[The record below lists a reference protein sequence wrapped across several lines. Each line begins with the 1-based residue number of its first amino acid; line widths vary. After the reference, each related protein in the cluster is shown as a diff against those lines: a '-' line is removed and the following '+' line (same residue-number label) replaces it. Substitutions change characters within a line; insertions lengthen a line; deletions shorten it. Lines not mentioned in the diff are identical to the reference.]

1 MKIIMRSL
9 TRYVAFVCCSVSI
22 AVSNPKPTNPYTMA
36 GISEI
41 SYKDYSDWYIELD
54 GRYCLYD
61 YSTTELPCSVRVF
74 IQTNTKE
81 PLSRGIFRANVWF
94 EKNQYGIMR
103 PASIVKDPRGRMFM
117 LNPGDTIK
125 ITRDTVQQQNPGW
138 KKTEKVEWWKVP
150 LRQVSKGNVL
160 VCFGSQVISSSRKSP
175 GYEGNYTT
183 EYRIALLDTYGNP
196 VSNFKTNWGATDKDS
211 PGIYRFIMRI
221 TESQSSV
228 LFTDQ
233 RALSPVLSD
242 VFSPCTLR
250 YRDRDSVYNDTLR
263 GEVTQYHLTVMQQ
276 GDLPFSNIG
285 CYTFRLIERGD
296 GTSFVNYLKRQSA
309 GFGINSNTWLF
320 RVYKSLPV
328 DTVCISHIIPIDNKD
343 CIQTW
348 VAHFVDTADIIKD
361 TILVQP
367 SGLYRDND
375 NCTRGSGIHF
385 SVLNARRKNLRFVLS
400 SPLQSVSGYISLFNM
415 SGKEIGRVPF
425 EMKRSGTST
434 IPLDLKDRPL
444 SPGVYLCKAAVSGYA
459 SISRQI
465 TVR

>member
-1 MKIIMRSL
+1 MRSL
-9 TRYVAFVCCSVSI
+9 TWYVTFVCCSVSI

-36 GISEI
+36 GISEVY
-41 SYKDYSDWYIELD
+41 YKDFSDWYIELD

-61 YSTTELPCSVRVF
+61 YSTVEFPCSASVY
-74 IQTNTKE
+74 IKTNTNE
-81 PLSRGIFRANVWF
+81 PLSRGIFRASVWF
-94 EKNQYGIMR
+94 EKNQYGIMK
-103 PASIVKDPRGRMFM
+103 PASIVKDPRGRMFR
-117 LNPGDTIK
+117 LEQGDSIK
-125 ITRDTVQQQNPGW
+125 VTRDTIQRNSYW
-138 KKTEKVEWWKVP
+138 EKTEMVEWWKVQ
-150 LRQVSKGNVL
+150 LRPVSAGNVL

-183 EYRIALLDTYGNP
+183 AYRITLLDAYGNP
-196 VSNFKTNWGATDKDS
+196 VSNINTNWGSPDKDL
-211 PGIYRFIMRI
+211 PGIYRFSLRI
-221 TESQSSV
+221 TDSQ
-228 LFTDQ
+228 LFIRLTDQ
-233 RALSPVLSD
+233 RSLSPVRSD
-242 VFSPCTLR
+242 VFSACTLK

-263 GEVTQYHLTVMQQ
+263 AEMTQYHVTVMQQ
-276 GDLPFSNIG
+276 GNLPSSNIG
-285 CYTFRLIERGD
+285 CYTSRLIERGD
-296 GTSFVNYLKRQSA
+296 GTTFLQYLKRQSA
-309 GFGINSNTWLF
+309 GFGINSDTWLF

-328 DTVCISHIIPIDNKD
+328 DTVCISDIIPIDNKD

-367 SGLYRDND
+367 SGLYRDKD

-385 SVLNARRKNLRFVLS
+385 SVLDARRKNLRFVLS